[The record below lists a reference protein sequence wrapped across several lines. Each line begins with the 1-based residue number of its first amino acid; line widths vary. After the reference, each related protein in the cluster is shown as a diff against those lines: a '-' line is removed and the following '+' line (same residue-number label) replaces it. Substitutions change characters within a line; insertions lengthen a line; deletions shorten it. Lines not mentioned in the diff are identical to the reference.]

1 MKTKQTAI
9 RAKFTAE
16 NSNARNRANEKET
29 IGGFKLICRKT
40 EAEIVDVRF
49 YMGRGSSASTVYCS
63 IWVTLAASKKPADW
77 EYWTVSGSGQAG
89 GYGYDKRSS
98 ALEDAIE
105 SAGIQLF
112 GDAYAR
118 QEKPDFKKRARIGGA
133 GVVEPAL
140 CAIAYAAGF
149 PDCIMV
155 EY

>member
-29 IGGFKLICRKT
+29 IGGLKLVCRKT
-40 EAEIVDVRF
+40 EAEVVDVRF

-63 IWVTLAASKKPADW
+63 IWVTLAVSKKPADW
-77 EYWTVSGSGQAG
+77 EYRTVSGSGQAG

-98 ALEDAIE
+98 ALQDAIG

-118 QEKPDFKKRARIGGA
+118 QEKPNFKKAAWIGGT

-155 EY
+155 KY

>member
-1 MKTKQTAI
+1 MKTKQPAI
-9 RAKFTAE
+9 RATFTAE
-16 NSNARNRANEKET
+16 NSNARNRANEKE
-29 IGGFKLICRKT
+29 IVGGFKLICRKA
-40 EAEIVDVRF
+40 EAEVVDVRF
-49 YMGRGSSASTVYCS
+49 YMGRGSYASTVYCS
-63 IWVTLAASKKPADW
+63 IWVTLAAGKKPADW
-77 EYWTVSGSGQAG
+77 EYWTVSGSGHAG

-105 SAGIQLF
+105 RAGIELY
-112 GDAYAR
+112 GDCYGRA
-118 QEKPDFKKRARIGGA
+118 EKPDFKKRARIGGT

>member
-29 IGGFKLICRKT
+29 VGGFKLVCRKT

-77 EYWTVSGSGQAG
+77 EYLTVSGSGQAG

-112 GDAYAR
+112 GDCYGRA
-118 QEKPDFKKRARIGGA
+118 EKPDFKKRARIGGT
-133 GVVEPAL
+133 GVMREPL
-140 CAIAYAAGF
+140 QAIAYAAGF
-149 PDCIMV
+149 PDCIIV